1 LALADRLFIFRE
13 EVSMTARNDLRN
25 IAIIAHVDH
34 GKTTLVD
41 ALFKQSGVFRANEHM
56 EERVMDSNDLE
67 KERGIT
73 IFSKNASVMWDGVR
87 INIVDTPGHADF
99 GGEVERILS
108 MVDGVLLL
116 VDAAEGPLPQTKF
129 VLRKSLEQN
138 LDAIVVINKIDRKDA
153 RPHEV
158 VDAVLDL
165 FIALGANDHQIGYP
179 VIYAIAREG
188 KASLD
193 LEKPGTDLKPL
204 FDTIVSHFKPVDVDT
219 EGPFQM
225 LVTTTSYNEYL
236 GRMAVGRVKRG
247 KIKLNDPITLI
258 KLDGRKVNSNA
269 TKIFTY
275 QGIKQVECQEAVAGD
290 IILLAGLEDV
300 QIGETVASTSN
311 PEALPPIT
319 IDEPTMSMIFSVNNS
334 PFAGKEGKFVTSRHL
349 RDRLYK
355 EAEANPTLKIS
366 ETESPDAY
374 KVAGRGEL
382 HLGILIETMRREGYE
397 FQVSRPQVIFK
408 MVDGKLE
415 EPYENLIVDVP
426 NNCVGVAMEKLGAR
440 KGEMKNMTPL
450 SEVTTRI
457 EFHIPARCLL
467 GFRTEFM
474 TDTKGEGVLHHV
486 FAGYGEF
493 KGEISGRSRGVLVAF
508 EAGVTAA
515 YGMFQLADRGKFFIN
530 PRMEVYEG
538 MIVGEHT
545 RENDIAVNPC
555 KTKHLSNMR
564 SKSSDEALTMEP
576 PTIFSLEQCL
586 EYIQDDELLEVTPQN
601 LRMRKKI
608 LNNNERMKSEK
619 MTAKSSAKQMMEE
632 AVRNPRS

>member
-1 LALADRLFIFRE
+1 
-13 EVSMTARNDLRN
+13 MTLRQDLRN

-73 IFSKNASVMWDGVR
+73 IFSKNASVIWNGTR

-129 VLRKSLEQN
+129 VLRKSLEQD

-158 VDAVLDL
+158 VDNVLDL
-165 FIALGANDHQIGYP
+165 FIALGANEHQIGYP
-179 VIYAIAREG
+179 VVYAIAREG
-188 KASLD
+188 KATLD

-204 FDTIVSHFKPVDVDT
+204 FDTIVSHFKPVDVDLDS
-219 EGPFQM
+219 PFQM
-225 LVTTTSYNEYL
+225 LVTTTSYNEFL
-236 GRMAVGRVKRG
+236 GRMGVGRVKRG

-258 KLDGRKVNSNA
+258 KLDGRKVTSNA

-275 QGIKQVECQEAVAGD
+275 QGIKQAECQEASAGD

-300 QIGETVASTSN
+300 QIGETVASSAN

-319 IDEPTMSMIFSVNNS
+319 IDEPTMSMVFSVNNS

-349 RDRLYK
+349 RDRLFK

-374 KVAGRGEL
+374 KVSGRGEL

-408 MVDGKLE
+408 MVEGKLE

-457 EFHIPARCLL
+457 EFYIPSRCLL

-474 TDTKGEGVLHHV
+474 TD
-486 FAGYGEF
+486 
-493 KGEISGRSRGVLVAF
+493 I
-508 EAGVTAA
+508 AA
-515 YGMFQLADRGKFFIN
+515 AP
-530 PRMEVYEG
+530 PR
-538 MIVGEHT
+538 
-545 RENDIAVNPC
+545 
-555 KTKHLSNMR
+555 
-564 SKSSDEALTMEP
+564 
-576 PTIFSLEQCL
+576 
-586 EYIQDDELLEVTPQN
+586 
-601 LRMRKKI
+601 
-608 LNNNERMKSEK
+608 
-619 MTAKSSAKQMMEE
+619 
-632 AVRNPRS
+632 

>member
-1 LALADRLFIFRE
+1 
-13 EVSMTARNDLRN
+13 MTLRSDLRN
-25 IAIIAHVDH
+25 IAIVAHVDH

-41 ALFKQSGVFRANEHM
+41 ALFRQSGVFRANEHM
-56 EERVMDSNDLE
+56 EERVMDSNALE

-73 IFSKNASVMWDGVR
+73 IFSKNASVIWDGVR

-108 MVDGVLLL
+108 MVDGILLL

-129 VLRKSLEQN
+129 VLRKSLERN
-138 LDAIVVINKIDRKDA
+138 LPAIVVINKIDRSDA
-153 RPHEV
+153 RPQEV
-158 VDAVLDL
+158 LDNVLDL
-165 FIALGANDHQIGYP
+165 FIALGATEQQIDYP
-179 VIYAIAREG
+179 VVYAIAREG
-188 KASLD
+188 KATLD
-193 LEKPGTDLKPL
+193 LSKPGTDLKPL
-204 FDTIVSHFKPVDVDT
+204 FDTIVNHFKPVEVDT
-219 EGPFQM
+219 ESPFQM

-236 GRMAVGRVKRG
+236 GRMAVGRVHRG
-247 KIKLNDPITLI
+247 TIKMNDSIALV
-258 KLDGRKVNSNA
+258 KLDGRKVASSA
-269 TKIFTY
+269 TKLFNY
-275 QGIKQVECQEAVAGD
+275 QGIKPAECQEAKAGD

-300 QIGETVASTSN
+300 QIGETVASGAD
-311 PEALPPIT
+311 PQALPAIT
-319 IDEPTMSMIFSVNNS
+319 IDEPTMSMLFTINNS
-334 PFAGKEGKFVTSRHL
+334 PFAGKEGKFITSRHL
-349 RDRLYK
+349 RDRVYK

-366 ETESPDAY
+366 DTDSPDAF

-397 FQVSRPQVIFK
+397 FQVSRPQVIYRE
-408 MVDGKLE
+408 VGGKTE
-415 EPYENLIVDVP
+415 EPYEQLIVDVP
-426 NNCVGVAMEKLGAR
+426 NNCVGVTMEKVGSR

-457 EFHIPARCLL
+457 EFLIPSRCLL
-467 GFRTEFM
+467 GFRTEFL
-474 TDTKGEGVLHHV
+474 TDTKGEGILHHV
-486 FAGYGEF
+486 FFGYGEY
-493 KGEISGRSRGVLVAF
+493 KGEIAGRNRGVLVAF

-515 YGMFQLADRGKFFIN
+515 YGMFQLSDRGKFFIH
-530 PRMEVYEG
+530 PRTEVYEG

-564 SKSSDEALTMEP
+564 SKSSDEALTLEP

-608 LNNNERMKSEK
+608 LNNNERMKVEK
-619 MTAKSSAKQMMEE
+619 MGSKAAQRAMS
-632 AVRNPRS
+632 

>member
-1 LALADRLFIFRE
+1 
-13 EVSMTARNDLRN
+13 MTLRNDLRN

-41 ALFKQSGVFRANEHM
+41 ALFRQSGVFRANEHM

-73 IFSKNASVMWDGVR
+73 IFSKNASVVWNGTR

-165 FIALGANDHQIGYP
+165 FIALGANEHQISYP
-179 VIYAIAREG
+179 VVYAVAREG
-188 KASLD
+188 KASMS
-193 LEKPGTDLKPL
+193 LETPGTDLKPL
-204 FDTIVSHFKPVDVDT
+204 FDTIVSHFKPVEVDL
-219 EGPFQM
+219 ESPFQM

-258 KLDGRKVNSNA
+258 KLDGRKVTSNA
-269 TKIFTY
+269 TKLFTY
-275 QGIKQVECQEAVAGD
+275 NGIKQVECPEAMAGD

-300 QIGETVASTSN
+300 QIGETVAS
-311 PEALPPIT
+311 ALDPTPLPSIA
-319 IDEPTMSMIFSVNNS
+319 IDEPTMSMVFSVNNS

-349 RDRLYK
+349 RDRVYK

-366 ETESPDAY
+366 DTESPDAY

-397 FQVSRPQVIFK
+397 FQVSRPQVIYK
-408 MVDGKLE
+408 MVDGKLQ

-426 NNCVGVAMEKLGAR
+426 NNCVGIAMEKLGAR
-440 KGEMKNMTPL
+440 KGEMKNMVPL

-457 EFHIPARCLL
+457 EFLIPSRCLL

-493 KGEISGRSRGVLVAF
+493 KGDIGGRSRGVLVAF

-530 PRMEVYEG
+530 PRLEVYEG

-586 EYIQDDELLEVTPQN
+586 EYIQDDELLEVTPLN

-608 LNNNERMKSEK
+608 LNNNERMKTEK
-619 MTAKSSAKQMMEE
+619 QTAKSSAKQILESM
-632 AVRNPRS
+632 AQNPRA

>member
-1 LALADRLFIFRE
+1 
-13 EVSMTARNDLRN
+13 MTLRNDLRN

-41 ALFKQSGVFRANEHM
+41 ALFRQSGVFRANEHM

-73 IFSKNASVMWDGVR
+73 IFSKNASVIWNGTR

-165 FIALGANDHQIGYP
+165 FIALGANEHQIGYP
-179 VIYAIAREG
+179 VVYAVAREG
-188 KASLD
+188 KASLS
-193 LEKPGTDLKPL
+193 LETPGTDLKPL
-204 FDTIVSHFKPVDVDT
+204 FDTIVNHFKPIEVDL
-219 EGPFQM
+219 ESPFQM

-269 TKIFTY
+269 TKLFTY
-275 QGIKQVECQEAVAGD
+275 QGIKQVECPEAMAGD

-300 QIGETVASTSN
+300 QIGETVASTLD
-311 PEALPPIT
+311 PVALPSIA
-319 IDEPTMSMIFSVNNS
+319 IDEPTMSMVFSVNNS

-366 ETESPDAY
+366 DTDSPDAY

-382 HLGILIETMRREGYE
+382 HLGILIETMRREGFE

-408 MVDGKLE
+408 MVDGKLQ

-426 NNCVGVAMEKLGAR
+426 NNCVGIAMEKLGAR
-440 KGEMKNMTPL
+440 KGEMKNMVPL

-457 EFHIPARCLL
+457 EFLIPARCLL

-493 KGEISGRSRGVLVAF
+493 KGDIGGRSRGVLVAF

-530 PRMEVYEG
+530 PRLDVYEG

-619 MTAKSSAKQMMEE
+619 QTAKSSAKQILEQM
-632 AVRNPRS
+632 AQNPRA

>member
-1 LALADRLFIFRE
+1 
-13 EVSMTARNDLRN
+13 MTVRSDLRN

-41 ALFKQSGVFRANEHM
+41 ALFKQSGVFRSNEHM
-56 EERVMDSNDLE
+56 EERVMDSNALE

-73 IFSKNASVMWDGVR
+73 IFSKNASIVWNGVR

-138 LDAIVVINKIDRKDA
+138 LPAIVVINKIDRSDA
-153 RPHEV
+153 RPQEV
-158 VDAVLDL
+158 VDNVLDL
-165 FIALGANDHQIGYP
+165 FIALGANEHQIEYP
-179 VIYAIAREG
+179 IVYAIAREG
-188 KASLD
+188 KATLD
-193 LEKPGTDLKPL
+193 LSKPGTDLKPL
-204 FDTIVSHFKPVDVDT
+204 YDTIINHFKPIEVDT
-219 EGPFQM
+219 EGSFQM

-247 KIKLNDPITLI
+247 KIKMGDPITLI
-258 KLDGRKVNSNA
+258 KLDGRHVASSA
-269 TKIFTY
+269 TKLFNY
-275 QGIKQVECQEAVAGD
+275 QGIKQAECPEASAGD
-290 IILLAGLEDV
+290 IILMAGLEDV
-300 QIGETVASTSN
+300 QIGETIAAGTN
-311 PEALPPIT
+311 PEALPAIT
-319 IDEPTMSMIFSVNNS
+319 IDEPTMSMIFSINNS
-334 PFAGKEGKFVTSRHL
+334 PFAGKEGKFITSRHL
-349 RDRLYK
+349 RDRVYK

-366 ETESPDAY
+366 DTESPDAF

-408 MVDGKLE
+408 KINDQIQ
-415 EPYENLIVDVP
+415 EPYENLIIDIP
-426 NNCVGVAMEKLGAR
+426 NNSVGVAMEKLGSR

-457 EFHIPARCLL
+457 EFLIPSRCLL
-467 GFRTEFM
+467 GFRTEFL
-474 TDTKGEGVLHHV
+474 TDTKGEGIMHHV
-486 FAGYGEF
+486 FAGYGEY
-493 KGEISGRSRGVLVAF
+493 KGEIGGRNRGVLVAF
-508 EAGVTAA
+508 ENGITAA
-515 YGMFQLADRGKFFIN
+515 YGMFQLSDRGRFFII
-530 PRMEVYEG
+530 PRTEVYEG

-564 SKSSDEALTMEP
+564 SKSSDEALTLEP

-601 LRMRKKI
+601 LRMRKRI
-608 LNNNERMKSEK
+608 LNNDQRMKSEK
-619 MTAKSSAKQMMEE
+619 SSGKSPLKMSIG
-632 AVRNPRS
+632 

>member
-1 LALADRLFIFRE
+1 
-13 EVSMTARNDLRN
+13 
-25 IAIIAHVDH
+25 
-34 GKTTLVD
+34 
-41 ALFKQSGVFRANEHM
+41 M
-56 EERVMDSNDLE
+56 EERVMDSNALE

-73 IFSKNASVMWDGVR
+73 IFSKNASIVWNGVR

-138 LDAIVVINKIDRKDA
+138 LPAIVVINKIDRSDA
-153 RPHEV
+153 RPQEV
-158 VDAVLDL
+158 VDNVLDL
-165 FIALGANDHQIGYP
+165 FIALGANEEQIEYP
-179 VIYAIAREG
+179 IVYAIAREG
-188 KASLD
+188 KATLD
-193 LEKPGTDLKPL
+193 LNKPGTDLKPL
-204 FDTIVSHFKPVDVDT
+204 YDTIINHFKPIEVDT
-219 EGPFQM
+219 EGSFQM

-247 KIKLNDPITLI
+247 KIKMGDPITLI
-258 KLDGRKVNSNA
+258 KLDGRHVASSA
-269 TKIFTY
+269 TKLFNY
-275 QGIKQVECQEAVAGD
+275 QGIKQAECPEASAGD
-290 IILLAGLEDV
+290 IILMAGLEDV
-300 QIGETVASTSN
+300 QIGETIAAGTN
-311 PEALPPIT
+311 PEALPAIT
-319 IDEPTMSMIFSVNNS
+319 IDEPTMSMIFSINNS
-334 PFAGKEGKFVTSRHL
+334 PFAGKEGKFITSRHL
-349 RDRLYK
+349 RDRVYK

-366 ETESPDAY
+366 DTESPDAF

-408 MVDGKLE
+408 KINDQVQ
-415 EPYENLIVDVP
+415 EPYENLIIDIP
-426 NNCVGVAMEKLGAR
+426 NNSVGVAMEKLGSR

-457 EFHIPARCLL
+457 EFLIPSRCLL
-467 GFRTEFM
+467 GFRTEFL
-474 TDTKGEGVLHHV
+474 TDTKGEGIMHHV
-486 FAGYGEF
+486 FAGYGEY
-493 KGEISGRSRGVLVAF
+493 KGEIGGRNRGVLVAF
-508 EAGVTAA
+508 ENGITAA
-515 YGMFQLADRGKFFIN
+515 YGMFQLSDRGRFFII
-530 PRMEVYEG
+530 PRTEVYEG

-564 SKSSDEALTMEP
+564 SKSSDEALTLEP

-601 LRMRKKI
+601 LRMRKRI
-608 LNNNERMKSEK
+608 LNNDQRMKSEK
-619 MTAKSSAKQMMEE
+619 SSGKSPLKMSIG
-632 AVRNPRS
+632 

>member
-1 LALADRLFIFRE
+1 MSRRE
-13 EVSMTARNDLRN
+13 DLRN

-41 ALFKQSGVFRANEHM
+41 ALFRQSGVFRANEHM

-73 IFSKNASVMWDGVR
+73 IFSKNASVVWNGTR

-129 VLRKSLEQN
+129 VLRKSLEQD

-165 FIALGANDHQIGYP
+165 FIALGANEHQIGYP
-179 VIYAIAREG
+179 VVYAVAREG
-188 KASLD
+188 KASMS
-193 LEKPGTDLKPL
+193 LEQPGTDLKPL
-204 FDTIVSHFKPVDVDT
+204 FDIIVKHFKPIEVDL
-219 EGPFQM
+219 ESPFQM

-269 TKIFTY
+269 TKLFTY
-275 QGIKQVECQEAVAGD
+275 NGIKQVECPEAMAGD

-300 QIGETVASTSN
+300 QIGETVASTLD
-311 PEALPPIT
+311 PTALPSIA
-319 IDEPTMSMIFSVNNS
+319 IDEPTMSMVFSVNNS

-366 ETESPDAY
+366 DTESPDAY

-408 MVDGKLE
+408 MVDKNLE

-426 NNCVGVAMEKLGAR
+426 NNCVGIAMEKLGAR
-440 KGEMKNMTPL
+440 KGEMKNMVPL

-457 EFHIPARCLL
+457 EFLIPSRCLL

-486 FAGYGEF
+486 FAGYGEY
-493 KGEISGRSRGVLVAF
+493 KGDIGGRSRGVLVAF

-530 PRMEVYEG
+530 PRLEVYEG

-586 EYIQDDELLEVTPQN
+586 EYIQDDELLEVTPLN

-619 MTAKSSAKQMMEE
+619 QTAKSSLRMAMEQ
-632 AVRNPRS
+632 AGAAPAGGRSGSANPRA

>member
-1 LALADRLFIFRE
+1 
-13 EVSMTARNDLRN
+13 MTVRSDLPN

-41 ALFKQSGVFRANEHM
+41 ALFKQSGVFRSNEHM
-56 EERVMDSNDLE
+56 EERVMDSNALE

-73 IFSKNASVMWDGVR
+73 IFSKNASIVWNGVR

-138 LDAIVVINKIDRKDA
+138 LPAIVVINKIDRSDA
-153 RPHEV
+153 RPQEV
-158 VDAVLDL
+158 VDNVLDL
-165 FIALGANDHQIGYP
+165 FIALGANEHQIEYP
-179 VIYAIAREG
+179 IVYAIAREG
-188 KASLD
+188 KATLD
-193 LEKPGTDLKPL
+193 LSKPGTDLKPL
-204 FDTIVSHFKPVDVDT
+204 YDTIINHFKPIEVDT
-219 EGPFQM
+219 EGSFQM

-247 KIKLNDPITLI
+247 KIKMGDPITLI
-258 KLDGRKVNSNA
+258 KLDGRHVASSA
-269 TKIFTY
+269 TKLFNY
-275 QGIKQVECQEAVAGD
+275 QGIKQAECPEASAGD
-290 IILLAGLEDV
+290 IILMAGLEDV
-300 QIGETVASTSN
+300 QIGETIAAGTN
-311 PEALPPIT
+311 PEALPAIT
-319 IDEPTMSMIFSVNNS
+319 IDEPTMSMIFSINNS
-334 PFAGKEGKFVTSRHL
+334 PFAGKEGKFITSRHL
-349 RDRLYK
+349 RYRVYK

-366 ETESPDAY
+366 DTESPDAF

-408 MVDGKLE
+408 KIDDQIQ
-415 EPYENLIVDVP
+415 EPYENLIIDIP
-426 NNCVGVAMEKLGAR
+426 NNSVGVAMEKLGSR

-457 EFHIPARCLL
+457 EFLIPSRCLM
-467 GFRTEFM
+467 GFRTEFL
-474 TDTKGEGVLHHV
+474 TDTKGEGIMHHV
-486 FAGYGEF
+486 FAGYGEY
-493 KGEISGRSRGVLVAF
+493 KGDIGGRNRGVLVAF
-508 EAGVTAA
+508 EAGITAA
-515 YGMFQLADRGKFFIN
+515 YGMFQLSDRGRFFIT
-530 PRMEVYEG
+530 PRTEVYEG
-538 MIVGEHT
+538 MIVGEHS

-564 SKSSDEALTMEP
+564 SKSSDEALTLEP

-601 LRMRKKI
+601 LRMRKRI
-608 LNNNERMKSEK
+608 LNNDQRMKSEK
-619 MTAKSSAKQMMEE
+619 SSGKSPLKMSIG
-632 AVRNPRS
+632 

>member
-1 LALADRLFIFRE
+1 
-13 EVSMTARNDLRN
+13 MTVRSDLRN

-41 ALFKQSGVFRANEHM
+41 ALFKQSGVFRTNEHM
-56 EERVMDSNDLE
+56 EERVMDSNALE

-73 IFSKNASVMWDGVR
+73 IFSKNASIVWNGVR

-129 VLRKSLEQN
+129 VLRKSLEQT
-138 LDAIVVINKIDRKDA
+138 LPAIVVINKIDRSDA
-153 RPHEV
+153 RPQEV
-158 VDAVLDL
+158 VDNVLDL
-165 FIALGANDHQIGYP
+165 FIALGANEEQIEYP
-179 VIYAIAREG
+179 IVYAIAREG
-188 KASLD
+188 KATLD
-193 LEKPGTDLKPL
+193 LNKPGTDLKPL
-204 FDTIVSHFKPVDVDT
+204 YDTIINHFKPIEVDT
-219 EGPFQM
+219 EGSFQM

-247 KIKLNDPITLI
+247 KIKMGDPITLI
-258 KLDGRKVNSNA
+258 KLDGRHVASSA
-269 TKIFTY
+269 TKLFNY
-275 QGIKQVECQEAVAGD
+275 QGIKQAECPEASAGD
-290 IILLAGLEDV
+290 IILMAGLEDV
-300 QIGETVASTSN
+300 QIGETIAAGTN
-311 PEALPPIT
+311 PEALPAIT
-319 IDEPTMSMIFSVNNS
+319 IDEPTMSMIFSINNS
-334 PFAGKEGKFVTSRHL
+334 PFAGKEGKFITSRHL
-349 RDRLYK
+349 RDRVYK

-366 ETESPDAY
+366 DTESPDAF

-408 MVDGKLE
+408 KINDQVQ
-415 EPYENLIVDVP
+415 EPYENLIIDIP
-426 NNCVGVAMEKLGAR
+426 NNSVGVAMEKLGSR

-457 EFHIPARCLL
+457 EFLIPSRCLL
-467 GFRTEFM
+467 GFRTEFL
-474 TDTKGEGVLHHV
+474 TDTKGEGIMHHV
-486 FAGYGEF
+486 FAGYGEY
-493 KGEISGRSRGVLVAF
+493 KGEIGGRNRGVLVAF
-508 EAGVTAA
+508 ENGITAA
-515 YGMFQLADRGKFFIN
+515 YGMFQLSDRGRFFII
-530 PRMEVYEG
+530 PRTEVYEG

-564 SKSSDEALTMEP
+564 SKSSDEALTLEP

-601 LRMRKKI
+601 LRMRKRI
-608 LNNNERMKSEK
+608 LNNDQRMKSEK
-619 MTAKSSAKQMMEE
+619 SSGKSPLKMSIG
-632 AVRNPRS
+632 

>member
-1 LALADRLFIFRE
+1 MAKSFPLILKRFG
-13 EVSMTARNDLRN
+13 MTIRKDLRN

-41 ALFKQSGVFRANEHM
+41 ALFRQSGVFRANEHM

-73 IFSKNASVMWDGVR
+73 IFSKNASVVWNGTR

-138 LDAIVVINKIDRKDA
+138 LDAIVVINKIDSKDA
-153 RPHEV
+153 RPQEV

-165 FIALGANDHQIGYP
+165 FIALGANEHQIGYP
-179 VIYAIAREG
+179 VVYAIAREG
-188 KASLD
+188 KATLSLD
-193 LEKPGTDLKPL
+193 TPGVDLKPL
-204 FDTIVSHFKPVDVDT
+204 FETIVNHFKPVDVDT
-219 EGPFQM
+219 EAPFQM

-236 GRMAVGRVKRG
+236 GRMAVGRIKRG
-247 KIKLNDPITLI
+247 SIKLNDPITLI

-269 TKIFTY
+269 TKLFTY
-275 QGIKQVECQEAVAGD
+275 NGIKQVECPEAVAGD

-300 QIGETVASTSN
+300 QIGETVASVSA
-311 PEALPPIT
+311 PEALPAIA
-319 IDEPTMSMIFSVNNS
+319 IDEPTMSMVFSVNNS

-349 RDRLYK
+349 RDRVYK

-366 ETESPDAY
+366 DTDSPDAY

-408 MVDGKLE
+408 LVDGKLE

-426 NNCVGVAMEKLGAR
+426 NNCVGIAMEKLGAR

-457 EFHIPARCLL
+457 EFLIPSRCLL

-486 FAGYGEF
+486 FAGYGEY
-493 KGEISGRSRGVLVAF
+493 KGDIGGRSRGVLVAF

-530 PRMEVYEG
+530 PRLEVYEG

-608 LNNNERMKSEK
+608 LNNNERMKAEK
-619 MTAKSSAKQMMEE
+619 QTAKSSTKQMMEQMSS
-632 AVRNPRS
+632 NPRA

>member
-1 LALADRLFIFRE
+1 
-13 EVSMTARNDLRN
+13 MTVRSDLRN

-56 EERVMDSNDLE
+56 EERVMDSHALE

-73 IFSKNASVMWDGVR
+73 IFSKNASIVWNGVR

-138 LDAIVVINKIDRKDA
+138 LPAIVVINKIDRSDA
-153 RPHEV
+153 RPQEV
-158 VDAVLDL
+158 VDNVLDL
-165 FIALGANDHQIGYP
+165 FIALGANEQQIEYP
-179 VIYAIAREG
+179 IVYAIAREG
-188 KASLD
+188 KATLD
-193 LEKPGTDLKPL
+193 LNKPGTDLKPL
-204 FDTIVSHFKPVDVDT
+204 YDTIVNHFKPIEVDT
-219 EGPFQM
+219 EGSFQM
-225 LVTTTSYNEYL
+225 VVTTTSYNEYL

-247 KIKLNDPITLI
+247 KIKMGDPITLI
-258 KLDGRKVNSNA
+258 KLDGRHVASSA
-269 TKIFTY
+269 TKLFNY
-275 QGIKQVECQEAVAGD
+275 QGIKQAECPEASAGD
-290 IILLAGLEDV
+290 IILMAGLEDV
-300 QIGETVASTSN
+300 QIGETIAAGTN
-311 PEALPPIT
+311 PEALPAIT
-319 IDEPTMSMIFSVNNS
+319 IDEPTMSMIFSINNS
-334 PFAGKEGKFVTSRHL
+334 PLAGKEGKFITSRHL
-349 RDRLYK
+349 RDRVYK

-366 ETESPDAY
+366 DTESPDAF

-408 MVDGKLE
+408 KINDQVQ
-415 EPYENLIVDVP
+415 EPYENLIIDIP
-426 NNCVGVAMEKLGAR
+426 NNSVGVAMEKLGSR

-457 EFHIPARCLL
+457 EFLIPSRCLL
-467 GFRTEFM
+467 GFRTEFL
-474 TDTKGEGVLHHV
+474 TDTKGEGILHHV
-486 FAGYGEF
+486 FFGYGEY
-493 KGEISGRSRGVLVAF
+493 KGEIGARHRGVLVRF

-515 YGMFQLADRGKFFIN
+515 YGMFQLSDRGKFFIN
-530 PRMEVYEG
+530 PRTEVYEG

-545 RENDIAVNPC
+545 RDNEIAVNPC

-564 SKSSDEALTMEP
+564 SKSSDEALT
-576 PTIFSLEQCL
+576 
-586 EYIQDDELLEVTPQN
+586 
-601 LRMRKKI
+601 
-608 LNNNERMKSEK
+608 
-619 MTAKSSAKQMMEE
+619 
-632 AVRNPRS
+632 

>member
-1 LALADRLFIFRE
+1 
-13 EVSMTARNDLRN
+13 MTLRKDLRN

-41 ALFKQSGVFRANEHM
+41 ALFRQSGVFRANEHM

-73 IFSKNASVMWDGVR
+73 IFSKNASVIWNGTR

-165 FIALGANDHQIGYP
+165 FISLGANEHQISYP

-188 KASLD
+188 KASLSLD
-193 LEKPGTDLKPL
+193 TPGTDLKPL
-204 FDTIVSHFKPVDVDT
+204 FDTIVSHFKPVEADI
-219 EGPFQM
+219 ESPFQM

-269 TKIFTY
+269 TKLFNY
-275 QGIKQVECQEAVAGD
+275 QGIKQAECLEASAGD

-300 QIGETVASTSN
+300 QIGETVASSLDPT
-311 PEALPPIT
+311 ALPPIA
-319 IDEPTMSMIFSVNNS
+319 IDEPTMSMVFSVNNS

-349 RDRLYK
+349 RDRLFK

-366 ETESPDAY
+366 ETDSPDAY

-408 MVDGKLE
+408 MVDGKIQ
-415 EPYENLIVDVP
+415 EPYENLIVDIP
-426 NNCVGVAMEKLGAR
+426 NSCVGVAMEKLGAR
-440 KGEMKNMTPL
+440 KGEMKNMSPL

-457 EFHIPARCLL
+457 EFYIPARCLL

-474 TDTKGEGVLHHV
+474 TDTKGEGILHHV

-493 KGEISGRSRGVLVAF
+493 RGEIAGRSRGVLVAF

-515 YGMFQLADRGKFFIN
+515 YGLFQLSDRGKFFVT
-530 PRMEVYEG
+530 PRLEVYEG

-586 EYIQDDELLEVTPQN
+586 EYIQDDELLEVTPQT

-608 LNNNERMKSEK
+608 LNNNERMKTEK
-619 MTAKSSAKQMMEE
+619 QTAKSSAKQMMEQM
-632 AVRNPRS
+632 AQK